1 MVKFAHTRPRACV
14 YKIFFVPLPRK
25 SSNMSN
31 SQQFIGRLSRLGR
44 KVLPSTASLWLYG
57 SRARQTAHEG
67 SDWDLLIL
75 LDEDKPKSTDFAQY
89 AYPFTLMASAEDQMV
104 IPQIY
109 TKKQWR
115 QMQFTPFVKN
125 VEHDKIVLV

>member
-1 MVKFAHTRPRACV
+1 
-14 YKIFFVPLPRK
+14 
-25 SSNMSN
+25 MSD
-31 SQQFIGRLSRLGR
+31 SQQFIRRISNLGR

-57 SRARQTAHEG
+57 SRARGTAHSD

-75 LDEDKPKSTDFAQY
+75 LDEEQQKSTDFAQY
-89 AYPFTLMASAEDQMV
+89 AYPFTLMAVDENQIV

-115 QMQFTPFVKN
+115 QLSFTPFVKN
-125 VEHDKIVLV
+125 VEQDKIVLV

>member
-1 MVKFAHTRPRACV
+1 MSEIFCTFAVAKDTKCET
-14 YKIFFVPLPRK
+14 
-25 SSNMSN
+25 MSD
-31 SQQFIGRLSRLGR
+31 SMQFIRRLSRLGR
-44 KVLPSTASLWLYG
+44 EVLPSSASLWLYG
-57 SRARQTAHEG
+57 SRARGTAHED

-75 LDEDKPKSTDFAQY
+75 LDEEKEKSTDFVQY
-89 AYPFTLMASAEDQMV
+89 AYPFTLMASEEDQLA

-109 TKKQWR
+109 TKRQWQ

>member
-1 MVKFAHTRPRACV
+1 
-14 YKIFFVPLPRK
+14 
-25 SSNMSN
+25 MSD
-31 SQQFIGRLSRLGR
+31 SAQFIGRLSRLGK

-57 SRARQTAHEG
+57 SHARGTAHED

-75 LDEDKPKSTDFAQY
+75 LDEDKQKSTDFVQY
-89 AYPFTLMASAEDQMV
+89 AYPFTMMASEEDKML

-109 TKKQWR
+109 TKKEWQ

-125 VEHDKIVLV
+125 VEHDKVVLV

>member
-1 MVKFAHTRPRACV
+1 
-14 YKIFFVPLPRK
+14 
-25 SSNMSN
+25 MSD
-31 SQQFIGRLSRLGR
+31 SKQFIGRLSRLGK

-57 SRARQTAHEG
+57 SRARGTARED

-75 LDEDKPKSTDFAQY
+75 LDEDKQKSTDFVQY
-89 AYPFTLMASAEDQMV
+89 AYPFTLMASADDQMI

-109 TKKQWR
+109 TKKQWK

>member
-1 MVKFAHTRPRACV
+1 
-14 YKIFFVPLPRK
+14 
-25 SSNMSN
+25 MSDP
-31 SQQFIGRLSRLGR
+31 QQFIGRLSRLG
-44 KVLPSTASLWLYG
+44 KKILPDTASLWLYG
-57 SRARQTAHEG
+57 SRARKTARED

-75 LDEDKPKSTDFAQY
+75 LDEEKQKSTDFAQY

-115 QMQFTPFVKN
+115 QMHFTPFVKN
-125 VEHDKIVLV
+125 VEQDKIVLV

>member
-1 MVKFAHTRPRACV
+1 
-14 YKIFFVPLPRK
+14 
-25 SSNMSN
+25 MSN
-31 SQQFIGRLSRLGR
+31 SQLFIGRLSDLGR
-44 KVLPSTASLWLYG
+44 QVLPSSASLWLYG
-57 SRARQTAHEG
+57 SRARGTAHEE

-75 LDEDKPKSTDFAQY
+75 LDKDKQDSSDFGKY
-89 AYPFTLMASAEDQMV
+89 AYPFTLMASDEGQMI

-125 VEHDKIVLV
+125 VEHDKMVLV